1 MEEEVP
7 IPEPTRA
14 GDGEAATVAMTKEEP
29 AVVVPVVEMPTEET
43 PEAGAPGR
51 LKDPWEVAAA
61 AAAYDDAGVSTDIA
75 TTSEGGLGD
84 GPSGWPSE
92 EVH

>member
-51 LKDPWEVAAA
+51 LEDPWKVAAA
-61 AAAYDDAGVSTDIA
+61 AALGAVGVSANIA
-75 TTSEGGLGD
+75 STSEGGLGA
-84 GPSGWPSE
+84 GPSEGPEYGIS
-92 EVH
+92 